1 MDSGS
6 EIVIHVTSGE
16 SSDWRMAL
24 RNLVN
29 LVQDE
34 TVSTPPGLIKVVVNG
49 PAVRFLLATAAEADK
64 IDRMAAAGVEI
75 AACTNSLE
83 RFDHTVDELADGVT
97 TVPSGVAEVTRA
109 QKRGATYLKLP

>member
-6 EIVIHVTSGE
+6 EMVIHITSGE
-16 SSDWRMAL
+16 TGDWRMAL

-34 TVSTPPGLIKVVVNG
+34 TVSTPPGLMKVVVNG
-49 PAVRFLLATAAEADK
+49 PAVRFLLTTAPEADK
-64 IDRMAAAGVEI
+64 IERMADAGVEI
-75 AACTNSLE
+75 SACGNSLE
-83 RFDHTVDELADGVT
+83 RFDHTAESLADGVT

>member
-1 MDSGS
+1 METES

-16 SSDWRMAL
+16 SADWRMAL

-34 TVSTPPGLIKVVVNG
+34 TVSTPPELMKVVVNG
-49 PAVRFLLATAAEADK
+49 PAIRFLLATAPEADK
-64 IDRMAAAGVEI
+64 IDRMADAGVEI
-75 AACTNSLE
+75 AACANSIE
-83 RFDHTVDELADGVT
+83 RFDYEPADLADSVT
-97 TVPSGVAEVTRA
+97 TVRSGVAEVTRA